1 MMAIGGPWSPSLD
14 GPAPDSSPTTL
25 INTAVRTC
33 GAMTGIDLSNC
44 TKWTK
49 FLKIHYRRQAS
60 SSKPA
65 RTETV
70 VIFFPDI
77 WSCMPTKLEYDVVC
91 DQYSQACR
99 LKQEAKSLASLREVD
114 TEKEISPT
122 AGAAT
127 GAAPEDEEMEA
138 EEERAEPT
146 GEATHWAQL
155 DTKNMKVAELRNELD
170 ARGQPSKGIK
180 NQLQA
185 RLQKCLK
192 SEEVCS
198 VQCLC

>member
-14 GPAPDSSPTTL
+14 GPAPDSCPTTL

-60 SSKPA
+60 SSKHA

-91 DQYSQACR
+91 EQYSQACK
-99 LKQEAKSLASLREVD
+99 LKQEGKSLSSLKDAD
-114 TEKEISPT
+114 TP
-122 AGAAT
+122 
-127 GAAPEDEEMEA
+127 DQEA
-138 EEERAEPT
+138 EEEDMECEDSEAA
-146 GEATHWAQL
+146 GEATHWSQL
-155 DTKNMKVAELRNELD
+155 DTKSMKVADLRTELN
-170 ARGQPSKGIK
+170 ARGQPSKGVK
-180 NQLQA
+180 LQLAAKLQA
-185 RLQKCLK
+185 CLDEEKANK
-192 SEEVCS
+192 SFLTDLISC
-198 VQCLC
+198 

>member
-1 MMAIGGPWSPSLD
+1 
-14 GPAPDSSPTTL
+14 
-25 INTAVRTC
+25 
-33 GAMTGIDLSNC
+33 MTGIDLSNC

-91 DQYSQACR
+91 EQYSQACK
-99 LKQEAKSLASLREVD
+99 LKQEGKSLASLREAD
-114 TEKEISPT
+114 TEKEISP
-122 AGAAT
+122 AT
-127 GAAPEDEEMEA
+127 GAAPEDEEMET

-146 GEATHWAQL
+146 GEATHWAKL
-155 DTKNMKVAELRNELD
+155 DTKNMKVVELRNELD

-185 RLQKCLK
+185 RLQKCLD

-198 VQCLC
+198 VQGLLLNENNKLFILGG